1 MKSEAHYLFN
11 KKEILYATQSSI
23 VTKWRCP
30 YLHARVCTIFLCH
43 VVAGESSKEIDV
55 RDPKAAKRM
64 IQDIQTLSA
73 AEEAVFSYPLEDLG
87 VISACI
93 DVQKQKYILEPE

>member
-1 MKSEAHYLFN
+1 MCVHRFSLPRGSRR
-11 KKEILYATQSSI
+11 IQQ
-23 VTKWRCP
+23 
-30 YLHARVCTIFLCH
+30 
-43 VVAGESSKEIDV
+43 EIDF

-87 VISACI
+87 VTSACI